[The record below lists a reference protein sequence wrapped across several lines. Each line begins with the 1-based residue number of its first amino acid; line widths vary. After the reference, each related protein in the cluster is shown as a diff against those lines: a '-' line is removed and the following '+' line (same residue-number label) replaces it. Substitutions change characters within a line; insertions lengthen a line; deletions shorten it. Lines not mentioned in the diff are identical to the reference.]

1 MGEDA
6 ETIETSTVLPKFK
19 AIGETKALLLAGK
32 QHITFDLSTD
42 VRWNWDRQLPEHP
55 NGLSFSVY
63 NHDGDLLAVN
73 EYFSIGGGFVVTA
86 GWATTPLT
94 DLLEAEVV
102 AGRSLRT
109 GGENLYYKETDKTKA
124 DPARR
129 RQDHGV
135 PDQKAIAAP
144 GSADMTE
151 EAEAPVAESQKWAL
165 PPYPYANG
173 KELLQLCHDNNLTIA
188 QIVWENEKHYLT
200 DEEIRKKLLGIFAI
214 MDRCIAEGVTTTE
227 THLPGSLNLR
237 RRAPK
242 LYKRLMRGFYP
253 NLAAEVP
260 TDAEGNALVGPNKLI
275 GRLEHPV
282 PAVPPRKAMF
292 PALEWLSTYAIAVNE
307 VNAAGGR
314 IIVAPT
320 AGACGVIPSVLKYV
334 TEFVSIDAEKDI
346 LTFLLTA
353 AAVGMLFK
361 R

>member
-1 MGEDA
+1 ML
-6 ETIETSTVLPKFK
+6 IE
-19 AIGETKALLLAGK
+19 AA
-32 QHITFDLSTD
+32 
-42 VRWNWDRQLPEHP
+42 
-55 NGLSFSVY
+55 
-63 NHDGDLLAVN
+63 
-73 EYFSIGGGFVVTA
+73 
-86 GWATTPLT
+86 
-94 DLLEAEVV
+94 
-102 AGRSLRT
+102 RSLRT
-109 GGENLYYKETDKTKA
+109 GGENVFYKETDKSQA

-135 PDQKAIAAP
+135 PGQKQLAAP
-144 GSADMTE
+144 DASMTE
-151 EAEAPVAESQKWAL
+151 APEPEVPSKADQKWAL
-165 PPYPYANG
+165 PPHPYANG
-173 KELLQLCHDNNLTIA
+173 QQLRQLCEEHNLTIA
-188 QIVWENEKHYLT
+188 QIVWENERHYLS
-200 DEEIRKKLLGIFAI
+200 DDEIRKKLLGIFAI
-214 MDRCIAEGVTTTE
+214 MDQCIAEGVTTNE

-253 NLAAEVP
+253 NLADSP
-260 TDAEGNALVGPNKLI
+260 TDAAGNAIVGVNKMI
-275 GRLEHPV
+275 GRLDHPV

-353 AAVGMLFK
+353 AAIGMLFK
-361 R
+361 RYGHHEQTEPMIS

>member
-1 MGEDA
+1 MS
-6 ETIETSTVLPKFK
+6 ILQVSCSY
-19 AIGETKALLLAGK
+19 LA
-32 QHITFDLSTD
+32 
-42 VRWNWDRQLPEHP
+42 R
-55 NGLSFSVY
+55 
-63 NHDGDLLAVN
+63 
-73 EYFSIGGGFVVTA
+73 
-86 GWATTPLT
+86 
-94 DLLEAEVV
+94 
-102 AGRSLRT
+102 RSLRT
-109 GGENLYYKETDKTKA
+109 GGENVFYKETDKTQA

-129 RQDHGV
+129 QQDHGV
-135 PDQKAIAAP
+135 PDQRQLALP
-144 GSADMTE
+144 SQEVLPSAE
-151 EAEAPVAESQKWAL
+151 PEAHAKETQKWAL

-173 KELLQLCHDNNLTIA
+173 QQLLQLCHDHDLTIA
-188 QIVWENEKHYLT
+188 QIVWENERHYLS
-200 DEEIRKKLLGIFAI
+200 DEEIKTKLLNIFGI
-214 MDRCIAEGVTTTE
+214 MDKCIAEGVTTTE

-253 NLAAEVP
+253 GLADAP
-260 TDAEGNALVGPNKLI
+260 TDAAGNALVGATKII
-275 GRLEHPV
+275 GRQNHPV

>member
-1 MGEDA
+1 M
-6 ETIETSTVLPKFK
+6 F
-19 AIGETKALLLAGK
+19 
-32 QHITFDLSTD
+32 
-42 VRWNWDRQLPEHP
+42 
-55 NGLSFSVY
+55 
-63 NHDGDLLAVN
+63 
-73 EYFSIGGGFVVTA
+73 
-86 GWATTPLT
+86 
-94 DLLEAEVV
+94 
-102 AGRSLRT
+102 
-109 GGENLYYKETDKTKA
+109 YKETDKSQA

-135 PDQKAIAAP
+135 PDQKQIAAP
-144 GSADMTE
+144 GAVAG
-151 EAEAPVAESQKWAL
+151 EAEADPPAKESQKWAL

-173 KELLQLCHDNNLTIA
+173 KELLQLCQDNNLTIA
-188 QIVWENEKHYLT
+188 QIVWENERHYLT
-200 DEEIRKKLLGIFAI
+200 DDEIRKKLLGIFAI

-253 NLAAEVP
+253 NIAEVP
-260 TDAEGNALVGPNKLI
+260 SQDAEGNAIVGANKLI

-320 AGACGVIPSVLKYV
+320 AGACGVIPSVLKYI